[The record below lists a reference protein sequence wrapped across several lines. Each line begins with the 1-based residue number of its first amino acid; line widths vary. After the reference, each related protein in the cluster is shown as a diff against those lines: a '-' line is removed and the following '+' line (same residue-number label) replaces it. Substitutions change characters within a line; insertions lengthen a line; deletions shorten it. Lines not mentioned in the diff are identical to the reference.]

1 MALGA
6 KPPGRGMNR
15 VMTPAARAGRGH
27 PDAVNGV
34 RMKVQF
40 LTIVDLPTVGLVR
53 VHAPEE

>member
-1 MALGA
+1 
-6 KPPGRGMNR
+6 MNR